1 VQARAELSD
10 PFCQALARALK
21 KRTRDRFQSA
31 SEFEAV
37 LRKSVGLRGDPLY
50 NVFIS
55 YQAASD
61 KVQARMIYDAL
72 HGSMT
77 SGGIPVTVY
86 LDQRRLSDGEDW
98 EICWA
103 EGLLNSRVFVPI
115 ISTAAVSSFAELR
128 GDESD
133 PQNNFLTE
141 TMIALA
147 LKERY
152 DNTSVGSISVGG
164 STHPGR
170 ATAEKH
176 PSTVSATTSELIS
189 DSSEASATENSA
201 STSFGSHIREIL
213 PVYVDRRDSTEKR
226 KLGFRA
232 FIEAHTTRRLRF
244 ADKPSKISIQTAVD
258 FLAGR
263 NLLLSD
269 GVRCRD
275 YLEHLTI
282 KQCLAS
288 LQSFEGINA
297 VQRGRRK
304 GTVLHPSQESICS
317 DFLAAHSR
325 KSLEFLKSDMEC
337 VAKKI
342 LVMIDSY
349 ARGHSES
356 GTVVCAPT
364 RIVSRSCN

>member
-1 VQARAELSD
+1 V
-10 PFCQALARALK
+10 C
-21 KRTRDRFQSA
+21 
-31 SEFEAV
+31 
-37 LRKSVGLRGDPLY
+37 
-50 NVFIS
+50 
-55 YQAASD
+55 
-61 KVQARMIYDAL
+61 
-72 HGSMT
+72 
-77 SGGIPVTVY
+77 

-103 EGLLNSRVFVPI
+103 EGLLNSAVFVPI
-115 ISTAAVSSFAELR
+115 ISTAAVQNFAELR

-141 TMIALA
+141 IMIALA

-152 DNTSVGSISVGG
+152 DNASDVSALAGG

-170 ATAEKH
+170 ATADKH
-176 PSTVSATTSELIS
+176 PSTGSATTSAHIY
-189 DSSEASATENSA
+189 DSSEASLTDNSA
-201 STSFGSHIREIL
+201 STPFGSHIREIL
-213 PVYVDRRDSTEKR
+213 PVYVNRRDSTEKR
-226 KLGFRA
+226 KLRFRG
-232 FIEAHTTRRLRF
+232 FIETHTTRRLRF
-244 ADKPSKISIQTAVD
+244 ADKPSKRSLQTAVD

-263 NLLLSD
+263 NLLWSD
-269 GVRCRD
+269 GVRCKD

-297 VQRGRRK
+297 AQRGRHK
-304 GTVLHPSQESICS
+304 GTILHPSQESICS

-342 LVMIDSY
+342 LVLIDAY
-349 ARGHSES
+349 ARGRDES